1 MYKGGFKLNINRYKK
16 LLRNHF
22 ENGFSFYFI
31 LLLIFIV
38 GIIVGGILIK
48 ALETKVQ
55 ISVLRYTNS
64 YFYSLYKGINNN
76 YEVLKI
82 SIIFNIIFIGFV
94 YIIGLFNL
102 GFIIPIIIFIK
113 GAILGFNVGYFIE
126 NFGWK
131 GFLVSIFGV
140 YPQYILFIPCIISM
154 GAIAMTMT
162 FRYKISSRK
171 RVLKI
176 KRLNLIDYSVF
187 ILFFSVLI
195 LFASIYEG
203 LVSPIFFNILEILL

>member
-1 MYKGGFKLNINRYKK
+1 MNINRYKK